1 MALDFEELENKQ
13 IDVEL
18 IDYLKIVS
26 DCYIDLSEEMPK
38 PEILLSIGEHRYKDK
53 FYPTAVMTSGEFS
66 AIVAVSKAKKSF
78 LKSAFIGC
86 YIGGDANLLFGNIKS
101 FRDKDY
107 TILDFDTEQGKYYAQ
122 RTFRRVLDI
131 SGYQYENY
139 HCYATRQL
147 TSKQRLELIDYCLKN
162 QNTLY
167 KEPVKLVSIDGIA
180 DLVENTNDI
189 VMSKEAS
196 DYIMRWTYEYN
207 LHVTTIIHKSGTTGK
222 PLGHLGTYILKKAE
236 SVINLDINEDKT
248 ISVSNPYSR
257 GYSFD
262 PFIFDVNNDSLPYLV
277 DDSFL

>member
-1 MALDFEELENKQ
+1 MDLDFNELDKVKIDEEL
-13 IDVEL
+13 L
-18 IDYLKIVS
+18 DYLKIVS

-53 FYPTAVMTSGEFS
+53 YYPTPVMTSGEFS

-86 YIGGDANLLFGNIKS
+86 YVGGDANILFGNIKS

-122 RTFRRVLDI
+122 RTFRRVQDI
-131 SGYQYENY
+131 SGSQYDNY
-139 HCYATRQL
+139 NCYATRHL

-162 QNTLY
+162 QETLY
-167 KEPVKLVSIDGIA
+167 KEKVKLVSIDGIA

-196 DYIMRWTYEYN
+196 DYIMRWTYDYN
-207 LHVTTIIHKSGTTGK
+207 LHITTIIHKSGATGK

-236 SVINLDINEDKT
+236 SVIDLEVNDDKT
-248 ISVSNPYSR
+248 ITVSNPYSR
-257 GYSFD
+257 GYSFES
-262 PFIFDVNNDSLPYLV
+262 FVFDVNNDSLPYLIE
-277 DDSFL
+277 

>member
-1 MALDFEELENKQ
+1 MDLNFEELENKKV
-13 IDVEL
+13 DVEL
-18 IDYLKIVS
+18 LDYLKIVS

-38 PEILLSIGEHRYKDK
+38 PEILLSIGEHKYKDK
-53 FYPTAVMTSGEFS
+53 WYPTPVMTSGEFS

-86 YIGGDANLLFGNIKS
+86 YVGGDANILFGNIRS
-101 FRDKDY
+101 FRDRDY

-122 RTFRRVLDI
+122 RTFRRVQDI
-131 SGYQYENY
+131 SGGHYGNY
-139 HCYATRQL
+139 HCYATRHI
-147 TSKQRLELIDYCLKN
+147 TSHQRLQVIDYCLKN

-196 DYIMRWTYEYN
+196 DYIMKWTYDYN
-207 LHVTTIIHKSGTTGK
+207 IHITTIIHKSGATGK

-236 SVINLDINEDKT
+236 SVIDLEVQDDKT
-248 ISVSNPYSR
+248 ILVSNPYSR
-257 GYSFD
+257 GYQFDSFS
-262 PFIFDVNNDSLPYLV
+262 FDVNGDSLPYLIE
-277 DDSFL
+277 DNF

>member
-1 MALDFEELENKQ
+1 MDLNFNELENVKV
-13 IDVEL
+13 DTEL
-18 IDYLKIVS
+18 LDYLKIVS

-38 PEILLSIGEHRYKDK
+38 PEILLSIGEHKYKDK
-53 FYPTAVMTSGEFS
+53 YYPTAVMTSGEFS

-86 YIGGDANLLFGNIKS
+86 YIGGDSNILFGNIKS
-101 FRDKDY
+101 FRNEDY

-122 RTFRRVLDI
+122 RTFRRVQDI

-139 HCYATRQL
+139 HCYATRHL
-147 TSKQRLELIDYCLKN
+147 TSRQRLELIDYCLKN

-167 KEPVKLVSIDGIA
+167 KTRVKLVSIDGIA

-189 VMSKEAS
+189 IMSKEAS
-196 DYIMRWTYEYN
+196 DFIMKWTYDYN
-207 LHVTTIIHKSGTTGK
+207 LHITTIIHKSGVTGK

-236 SVINLDINEDKT
+236 SVIDLEINEDKS

-257 GYSFD
+257 GYSFE
-262 PFIFDVNNDSLPYLV
+262 PFSFDVNGDSLPYLIEY
-277 DDSFL
+277 